1 MMIRASEP
9 PIKLR
14 LFAES
19 VILLACVFTD
29 LSHLEVFVV
38 PILAGSSSTKI
49 IDMRCWIACQQ
60 KMLIR

>member
-1 MMIRASEP
+1 MMRASEP
-9 PIKLR
+9 PMKLR

-19 VILLACVFTD
+19 VILLACAFTD
-29 LSHLEVFVV
+29 FSHLEDFFV
-38 PILAGSSSTKI
+38 PILAGSSSTEI